1 MSCLLLFLAVSIYRG
16 VWVIVLV
23 SLVGVL
29 IQITGSNFPV
39 RGLVYVPML
48 YFIMWMCSGIGI
60 QPFKN
65 VCKHMIVFRVVV
77 VKLVDELL
85 AVKSL
90 IESTAL
96 NCMVD
101 IGHQFP
107 DIFYL
112 LQTEGK
118 KRRNSLCL
126 DR

>member
-1 MSCLLLFLAVSIYRG
+1 
-16 VWVIVLV
+16 
-23 SLVGVL
+23 
-29 IQITGSNFPV
+29 
-39 RGLVYVPML
+39 
-48 YFIMWMCSGIGI
+48 
-60 QPFKN
+60 
-65 VCKHMIVFRVVV
+65 MIVFRVVV